1 MRTLVALVCLL
12 SVTACDESLTGP
24 TVALNE
30 NFVLQP
36 GGAAAVSG
44 TSFGVR
50 FDRVTGDSRC
60 PGDAI
65 CIQGGD
71 AIVAITVIDDDA
83 RADLELHTGSMQPV
97 QYGGYTISLVE
108 LQPYPFSSLG
118 PIQPQDY
125 RATLKVTR

>member
-1 MRTLVALVCLL
+1 MRALLVVVCLV
-12 SVTACDESLTGP
+12 SVTACDEPLTGP

-36 GGAAAVSG
+36 GSSAAVSSA
-44 TSFGVR
+44 SFAVR
-50 FDRVTGDSRC
+50 FNRVTGDSRC

-71 AIVAITVIDDDA
+71 AIVAITVIDDDT
-83 RADLELHTGSMQPV
+83 RVDLELHTGSLQPV
-97 QYGGYTISLVE
+97 QYGSYTITLVE
-108 LQPYPFSSLG
+108 LQPYPFSSR
-118 PIQPQDY
+118 PAIQPQDY